1 MGTPVSGRVQG
12 RLGRAPA
19 LLLNVRPDGTRNP
32 VVSGQALVWTR
43 AGAGGN
49 IADTLGRVRPTVHS
63 QPKYEAVDLDGDGIR
78 ETLGILMEPARTN
91 NFGNTEDFG
100 NAAWAKT
107 RCSVS
112 ADATTAPNGTLTADK
127 LVEDATASNSHLIQR
142 ATPTLTASTYSSF
155 SVFLKAA
162 GRTMA
167 VIAMV
172 RKDGTSVGV
181 WYNLATGV
189 LGSVGSNA
197 RGRMTA
203 YGNGWYRCQAAF
215 DSLTGA
221 TAPSISFGP
230 ATTDASLS
238 YSGDGAS
245 GLYVWGAQFETDK
258 PIASSYEGVSAKVA
272 DAPNVTVAWPQQ
284 DFTVYAKL
292 VRGWWADLGVAGD
305 VYVAFR
311 LGTSTHYMD
320 LYGYT
325 ASVYAEVSNGVT
337 QSTSQSMPAGAT
349 MEWCAQVRNL
359 ATAAQVRLD
368 VGAGFGAYSTA
379 LVGATTPNS
388 TVNIGNNTGVSQLHT
403 PLLALKVA
411 AGALTMDQMRGAF

>member
-1 MGTPVSGRVQG
+1 VSGRVQG
-12 RLGRAPA
+12 RLGRAST

-32 VVSGQALVWTR
+32 VVSGQTLVWTR

-49 IADTLGRVRPTVHS
+49 LADTLGRVRPTVHS

-78 ETLGILMEPARTN
+78 ETLGMLMEPPRTN
-91 NFGNTEDFG
+91 AFSNSEDFG
-100 NAAWAKT
+100 NAAWTKT
-107 RCSVS
+107 RCSVT

-167 VIAMV
+167 AIAV
-172 RKDGTSVGV
+172 TRKDGTTAGV
-181 WYNLATGV
+181 WFNLATGA
-189 LGSVGSNA
+189 LGTVNA
-197 RGRMTA
+197 NCRGRITA

-215 DSLTGA
+215 DALTGA
-221 TAPSISFGP
+221 TAPQVSFGP

-258 PIASSYEGVSAKVA
+258 PIASSYEGVSAKIA
-272 DAPNVTVAWPQQ
+272 DDPNVTVAWPQQ
-284 DFTVYAKL
+284 DFTVYVKL

-305 VYVAFR
+305 VYAAVR
-311 LGTSTHYMD
+311 LGNSTHYAM
-320 LYGYT
+320 LYGYNV
-325 ASVYAEVSNGVT
+325 SVYAEVSNGVT
-337 QSTSQSMPAGAT
+337 QSIAQSIPAGAT

-359 ATAAQVRLD
+359 ATGAQVRLD
-368 VGAGFGAYSTA
+368 VGAGFSAYSTA
-379 LVGATTPNS
+379 LAAPTTLNSVVCVGQ
-388 TVNIGNNTGVSQLHT
+388 NTAVSQLHT

-411 AGALTMDQMRGAF
+411 AGARTMDQMRGAF